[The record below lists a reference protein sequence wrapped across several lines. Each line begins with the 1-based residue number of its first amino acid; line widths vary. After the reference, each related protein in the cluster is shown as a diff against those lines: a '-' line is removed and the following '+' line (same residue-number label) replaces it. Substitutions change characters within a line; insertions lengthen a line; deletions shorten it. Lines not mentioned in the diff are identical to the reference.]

1 MSKGKIEG
9 LDEVT
14 KRMRAL
20 SDGRKQK
27 NAATRSARRAMA
39 TVRKAA
45 IENAKAIDDE
55 QTSEQIWRNIAISAG
70 KTKRDF
76 VLMRVGVRGGA
87 RSYMQTRANVRKG
100 IVGQQYATDG
110 SKQNP
115 GGDTWYWRLVE
126 LGTARTRAKPFLRLA
141 LFNNVAQV
149 EDDFITDYQTQ
160 LDKELIK

>member
-1 MSKGKIEG
+1 MTKHIEG
-9 LDEVT
+9 IDAVID
-14 KRMRAL
+14 KMRTL
-20 SDGRKQK
+20 SDDRKQK

-70 KTKRDF
+70 KTKRGF

-87 RSYMQTRANVRKG
+87 RSYMQTRENIRKG
-100 IVGQQYATDG
+100 RVGEKYKTDG

-141 LFNNVAQV
+141 LFNNVERV
-149 EDDFITDYQTQ
+149 EEGFITDYQTQ
-160 LDKELIK
+160 LDKEIAK

>member
-1 MSKGKIEG
+1 MTKQIDG
-9 LDEVT
+9 LDAVIA
-14 KRMRAL
+14 KMRTL
-20 SDGRKQK
+20 SDDRKQK

-55 QTSEQIWRNIAISAG
+55 ESPEQIWRNIATSAA

-100 IVGQQYATDG
+100 IVGQQYATGG

-126 LGTARTRAKPFLRLA
+126 FGTARTRAKPFLRLA
-141 LFNNVAQV
+141 LFNNVDQV
-149 EDDFITDYQTQ
+149 EQGFITDYQSQ
-160 LDKELIK
+160 LEKELAK